1 MAMKVRDL
9 IARLVELR
17 DADLLDDF
25 GRELTTS
32 LERQAARGVGPTERQ
47 RYCCCGAAQ
56 GARSRVAAAAV
67 ASARAHVLALTPE
80 AVERVH
86 RDGRG
91 REIDNS

>member
-9 IARLVELR
+9 IARLVALR

-25 GRELTTS
+25 GRELATS
-32 LERQAARGVGPTERQ
+32 LEWQARRGQGPTERQ
-47 RYCCCGAAQ
+47 RCAAL
-56 GARSRVAAAAV
+56 ALLKERDPAVAAAAV
-67 ASARAHVLALTPE
+67 ASVRDHVLALTPE

-91 REIDNS
+91 REIDDS

>member
-1 MAMKVRDL
+1 MKVRDL

-25 GRELTTS
+25 GRELVDI
-32 LERQAARGVGPTERQ
+32 ARASGGSRRRPDRAPEV
-47 RYCCCGAAQ
+47 CCCGAAQ
-56 GARSRVAAAAV
+56 GARSRRCGAAV

-86 RDGRG
+86 RDARG
-91 REIDNS
+91 REIDDS

>member
-1 MAMKVRDL
+1 MKVRDL
-9 IARLVELR
+9 IARLVALR
-17 DADLLDDF
+17 YADLLDDF
-25 GRELTTS
+25 GRELATS

-47 RYCCCGAAQ
+47 RYAAV
-56 GARSRVAAAAV
+56 ALLKERDPDVAAAAV